1 MNFDYIYSK
10 FNHQDMRFFLLP
22 ISLILVYFCNAQI
35 TKEIAAPENIKT
47 IILQE
52 LTSERQIP
60 LIELGKTLMLRFDDI
75 NGDEADYY
83 YRINQYNFDWTPSSL
98 MKQEYLKGMD
108 EQHIQNYENSFNT
121 LQIYSHFRLNIPNE
135 NCRITKT
142 GNYMIEIYN
151 DDDEIIF
158 SKKFI
163 VYQDNANVGVEIK
176 RTRDLNFID
185 SKQVVQ
191 FYISPRNNFFN
202 NPKQN
207 IKTLVF
213 KNNNINN
220 NITNLKPQYT
230 IGNKLMYRYDQE
242 ASFWA
247 GNEYFYFDNKDIRGG
262 NISLQKTVLKD
273 LYHNYLHTNRS
284 RRNDTYTYNPDI
296 NGGFV
301 VRNLNANDSNI
312 EADYS
317 QIHFSLENFE
327 NLKDRKI
334 YVIGNF
340 NNYQLNKASELKY
353 DKKTATYK
361 NTSLIKQG
369 FVNYKFITHTN
380 NEIDHSFIDGNFY
393 QTENE
398 YTVIVYYRDIGARY
412 DQIIGLGSAS
422 SINISN

>member
-1 MNFDYIYSK
+1 
-10 FNHQDMRFFLLP
+10 MRLFLT
-22 ISLILVYFCNAQI
+22 ITSLLTAFICSSQVTN
-35 TKEIAAPENIKT
+35 EVNPPENIKT

-60 LIELGKTLMLRFDDI
+60 LIKLGKTLTLKFDDI

-83 YRINQYNFDWTPSSL
+83 YRINQYNFDWTPSAL
-98 MKQEYLKGMD
+98 MKSEYLRGMD
-108 EQHIQNYENSFNT
+108 EQHIQDYVNSYNT
-121 LQIYSHFRLNIPNE
+121 LQIYSHFRLSIPNE
-135 NCRITKT
+135 NVRITKT
-142 GNYMIEIYN
+142 GNYIIEIY
-151 DDDEIIF
+151 DDEDEIVF

-163 VYQDNANVGVEIK
+163 VYQDRANVGVEIK
-176 RTRDLNFID
+176 RSRDLNHIE

-191 FYISPRNNFFN
+191 FHISPQNNFFN

-213 KNNNINN
+213 KNNNIKNS
-220 NITNLKPQYT
+220 ITNLKPQYT

-262 NISLQKTVLKD
+262 NISLRRTELKD
-273 LYHNYLHTNRS
+273 LYHNYLYTNRS
-284 RRNDTYTYNPDI
+284 RRHDTYTYNPDI

-301 VRNLNANDSNI
+301 VRNLNADNSNI
-312 EADYS
+312 EADYT

-327 NLKDRKI
+327 NIGSRKI

-340 NNYQLNKASELKY
+340 NNYQLDKNSELKF
-353 DKKTATYK
+353 DQESGLYK

-369 FVNYKFITHTN
+369 FVNYKFITLTN
-380 NEIDHSFIDGNFY
+380 NKIDHSFIDGNFY

-398 YTVIVYYRDIGARY
+398 YTVVVYYRDIGARY
-412 DQIIGLGSAS
+412 DQVIGLGSAS